1 MRRIVPLIVAVM
13 SLAPACGCG
22 GSGWYRAAG
31 HIPGVAATDYAY
43 YDFCGTSSQL
53 FEFPA
58 PQVESSLL
66 EAMGDLGFK
75 VVERPDHKPD
85 GEALI
90 RAKAPDGRPTKIT
103 VTPQNAMTNV
113 RVSIGPAHIGDDE
126 LSHELLRR
134 VSLNFGAGM
143 RAYTPVD
150 TTVPRRINVSRGLP
164 PTAPPPP
171 PVALEGEG
179 LRPGENR
186 DKPVGEEPSSDS
198 DGVPP
203 TTLPGPFQGFV
214 PTRDF
219 PNPPN
224 VPYAPYP
231 YTPVNPNPYTPMNF
245 DPPY

>member
-1 MRRIVPLIVAVM
+1 MRRIVPLIVAVI

-22 GSGWYRAAG
+22 GLGWYRAAG
-31 HIPGVAATDYAY
+31 HLPGVAATDYAY

-53 FEFPA
+53 FQFPA
-58 PQVESSLL
+58 PQVESALL
-66 EAMGDLGFK
+66 EGLGDLGFK
-75 VVERPDHKPD
+75 VVGPPESKPD
-85 GEALI
+85 GESLI
-90 RAKAPDGRPTKIT
+90 RAQTPDGRPAKIT

-113 RVSIGPAHIGDDE
+113 RVSIGPVHIGDTE

-134 VSLNFGAGM
+134 VSLNFGTVM

-150 TTVPRRINVSRGLP
+150 TTVTRRINVTRGLP
-164 PTAPPPP
+164 PTVPSPPPET
-171 PVALEGEG
+171 LKGEG

-186 DKPVGEEPSSDS
+186 DKPIGEEASDS
-198 DGVPP
+198 EGVPP
-203 TTLPGPFQGFV
+203 TTLPGPFQSFV

-224 VPYAPYP
+224 MPYAPYP

-245 DPPY
+245 DPPN